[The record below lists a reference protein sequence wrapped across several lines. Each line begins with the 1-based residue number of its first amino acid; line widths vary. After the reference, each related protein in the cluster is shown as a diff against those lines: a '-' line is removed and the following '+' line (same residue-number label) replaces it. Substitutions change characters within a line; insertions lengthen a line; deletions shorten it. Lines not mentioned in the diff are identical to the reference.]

1 MTKLDYVVDPTNM
14 RGDYDQIEKEVR
26 KNTEW
31 SMFDDNKIYSIT
43 GNWKEIVTDCIN
55 ARL

>member
-43 GNWKEIVTDCIN
+43 GNWKEIVTDCVN

>member
-14 RGDYDQIEKEVR
+14 RGDYDQIEKEVK

-43 GNWKEIVTDCIN
+43 GNWKEIVTDCVN